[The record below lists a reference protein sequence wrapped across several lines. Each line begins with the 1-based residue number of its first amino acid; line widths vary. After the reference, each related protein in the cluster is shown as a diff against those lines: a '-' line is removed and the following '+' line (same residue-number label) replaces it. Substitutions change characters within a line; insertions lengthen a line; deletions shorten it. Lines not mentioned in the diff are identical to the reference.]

1 MLSRLAGAESR
12 EYEIEGPITVH
23 ALKKMLKEDFPALT
37 ETLDGRSVLI
47 SVNEE
52 FASNDTIINDGDE
65 VGLLPPFSG
74 G

>member
-1 MLSRLAGAESR
+1 MLSRLAGVESR
-12 EYEIEGPITVH
+12 EYEIDGPVTVRK
-23 ALKKMLKEDFPALT
+23 LKEMLKEDFPALS
-37 ETLDGRSVLI
+37 ETLDGRSVLF

-52 FASNDTIINDGDE
+52 FAANDTVINDGDE